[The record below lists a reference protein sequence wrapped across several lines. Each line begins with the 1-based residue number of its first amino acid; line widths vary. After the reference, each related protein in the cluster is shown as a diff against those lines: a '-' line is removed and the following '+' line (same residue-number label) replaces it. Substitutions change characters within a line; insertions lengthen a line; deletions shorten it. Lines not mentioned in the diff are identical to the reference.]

1 MFLKFLDKIGRK
13 KVVLD
18 RGPSHPRYH
27 EAKRWMNR
35 YYVLFRYRPK
45 WFPFNI
51 LIHEMLADDH
61 GEGVHNHLCPYI
73 TIILRGGYWET
84 IKNGKFWRK
93 PGYIG
98 FRSANDFHRVDLKK
112 GTKPMT
118 IFIPGPFGLRKGPR
132 SEYGINL
139 KKMNLQN
146 KFIEYCNTSNF
157 EINPNQIRIVNSLE
171 KFSAENFGTSLL
183 KIFFNKKIKL
193 GFYLHG
199 DVGVGKTMLL
209 NFYYNNLKF
218 KKTKVHFNEFMIDF
232 HDFIFNN
239 NEKDK
244 GIENFVKELQKKSEL
259 IFFDEFQVT
268 NIVDAMILGRLFK
281 KIFEKKISVIFSSN
295 IRIDNLYKDGLQRD
309 QFMPFLKIL
318 KENCY
323 EQELLIN
330 EDYRINNKKVLNR
343 FLYPINE
350 TTNFKLNKLF
360 RELTKNK
367 KKTKKII
374 NIKGREFVIENFY
387 DGIVKFNFEEL
398 CNRNLGSED
407 YLNIS
412 QNSKFILIE
421 NLPDFDENNS
431 DQQQR
436 FITLIDI
443 IYEKKIPILISSKNS
458 LDKLNSSQSL
468 SQIFKRTISRLYE
481 LTSIKII

>member
-1 MFLKFLDKIGRK
+1 
-13 KVVLD
+13 
-18 RGPSHPRYH
+18 
-27 EAKRWMNR
+27 
-35 YYVLFRYRPK
+35 
-45 WFPFNI
+45 
-51 LIHEMLADDH
+51 
-61 GEGVHNHLCPYI
+61 
-73 TIILRGGYWET
+73 
-84 IKNGKFWRK
+84 
-93 PGYIG
+93 
-98 FRSANDFHRVDLKK
+98 
-112 GTKPMT
+112 
-118 IFIPGPFGLRKGPR
+118 
-132 SEYGINL
+132 
-139 KKMNLQN
+139 MNLQN

-157 EINPNQIRIVNSLE
+157 EINLNQIKIINSLE
-171 KFSAENFGTSLL
+171 KFSEENFVTSLL

-218 KKTKVHFNEFMIDF
+218 KKSKVHFNEFMINF

-244 GIENFVKELQKKSEL
+244 GIENFVRALQKKSKL

-295 IRIDNLYKDGLQRD
+295 IQIDNLYKDGLQRD

-330 EDYRINNKKVLNR
+330 EDYRINDKKVLNR

-350 TTNFKLNKLF
+350 TTNFKLNKFF

-387 DGIVKFNFEEL
+387 DGIVKFNFAEL

-458 LDKLNSSQSL
+458 LDKLNSAQSL

>member
-1 MFLKFLDKIGRK
+1 
-13 KVVLD
+13 
-18 RGPSHPRYH
+18 
-27 EAKRWMNR
+27 
-35 YYVLFRYRPK
+35 
-45 WFPFNI
+45 
-51 LIHEMLADDH
+51 
-61 GEGVHNHLCPYI
+61 
-73 TIILRGGYWET
+73 
-84 IKNGKFWRK
+84 
-93 PGYIG
+93 
-98 FRSANDFHRVDLKK
+98 
-112 GTKPMT
+112 
-118 IFIPGPFGLRKGPR
+118 
-132 SEYGINL
+132 
-139 KKMNLQN
+139 MNLQN

-157 EINPNQIRIVNSLE
+157 EINLNQIKIINSLE
-171 KFSAENFGTSLL
+171 KFSAENFVTSLL

-218 KKTKVHFNEFMIDF
+218 KKSKVHFNEFMINF

-244 GIENFVKELQKKSEL
+244 GIENFVRALQKKSKL

-295 IRIDNLYKDGLQRD
+295 TQIDNLYKDGLQRD

-330 EDYRINNKKVLNR
+330 EDYRINDKKVLNR

-350 TTNFKLNKLF
+350 TTNFKLNKFF

-458 LDKLNSSQSL
+458 LDKLNSAQSL
-468 SQIFKRTISRLYE
+468 SQIFQRTISRLYE

>member
-1 MFLKFLDKIGRK
+1 
-13 KVVLD
+13 
-18 RGPSHPRYH
+18 
-27 EAKRWMNR
+27 
-35 YYVLFRYRPK
+35 
-45 WFPFNI
+45 
-51 LIHEMLADDH
+51 
-61 GEGVHNHLCPYI
+61 
-73 TIILRGGYWET
+73 
-84 IKNGKFWRK
+84 
-93 PGYIG
+93 
-98 FRSANDFHRVDLKK
+98 
-112 GTKPMT
+112 
-118 IFIPGPFGLRKGPR
+118 
-132 SEYGINL
+132 
-139 KKMNLQN
+139 MNLQN
-146 KFIEYCNTSNF
+146 KFIEYCNASNF
-157 EINPNQIRIVNSLE
+157 EINLNQIKIINSLE
-171 KFSAENFGTSLL
+171 KFSAENFVTSLL

-218 KKTKVHFNEFMIDF
+218 KKSKVHFNEFMINF

-244 GIENFVKELQKKSEL
+244 GIENFVRALQKKSKL

-295 IRIDNLYKDGLQRD
+295 IQIDNLYKDGLQRD

-350 TTNFKLNKLF
+350 TTNFKLNKFF

-367 KKTKKII
+367 KKAKKII

-431 DQQQR
+431 DQQLR

-458 LDKLNSSQSL
+458 LDKLNSAQSL

-481 LTSIKII
+481 LTSIKIN

>member
-1 MFLKFLDKIGRK
+1 
-13 KVVLD
+13 
-18 RGPSHPRYH
+18 
-27 EAKRWMNR
+27 
-35 YYVLFRYRPK
+35 
-45 WFPFNI
+45 
-51 LIHEMLADDH
+51 
-61 GEGVHNHLCPYI
+61 
-73 TIILRGGYWET
+73 
-84 IKNGKFWRK
+84 
-93 PGYIG
+93 
-98 FRSANDFHRVDLKK
+98 
-112 GTKPMT
+112 
-118 IFIPGPFGLRKGPR
+118 
-132 SEYGINL
+132 
-139 KKMNLQN
+139 
-146 KFIEYCNTSNF
+146 
-157 EINPNQIRIVNSLE
+157 
-171 KFSAENFGTSLL
+171 
-183 KIFFNKKIKL
+183 
-193 GFYLHG
+193 
-199 DVGVGKTMLL
+199 
-209 NFYYNNLKF
+209 
-218 KKTKVHFNEFMIDF
+218 
-232 HDFIFNN
+232 
-239 NEKDK
+239 
-244 GIENFVKELQKKSEL
+244 
-259 IFFDEFQVT
+259 
-268 NIVDAMILGRLFK
+268 
-281 KIFEKKISVIFSSN
+281 
-295 IRIDNLYKDGLQRD
+295 
-309 QFMPFLKIL
+309 MPFLKIL

-350 TTNFKLNKLF
+350 TTNFKLNKFF

-421 NLPDFDENNS
+421 NLPDFDDNNS

-458 LDKLNSSQSL
+458 LDKLNSAQSL

>member
-1 MFLKFLDKIGRK
+1 
-13 KVVLD
+13 
-18 RGPSHPRYH
+18 
-27 EAKRWMNR
+27 
-35 YYVLFRYRPK
+35 
-45 WFPFNI
+45 
-51 LIHEMLADDH
+51 
-61 GEGVHNHLCPYI
+61 
-73 TIILRGGYWET
+73 
-84 IKNGKFWRK
+84 
-93 PGYIG
+93 
-98 FRSANDFHRVDLKK
+98 
-112 GTKPMT
+112 
-118 IFIPGPFGLRKGPR
+118 
-132 SEYGINL
+132 
-139 KKMNLQN
+139 MNLQI

-157 EINPNQIRIVNSLE
+157 EINRNQIKIINSLE
-171 KFSAENFGTSLL
+171 KFSTENFGTSLL
-183 KIFFNKKIKL
+183 KNFFNKKIKL

-218 KKTKVHFNEFMIDF
+218 KKSKVHFNEFMINF

-244 GIENFVKELQKKSEL
+244 GIENFVRALQKKSKL

-281 KIFEKKISVIFSSN
+281 KIFEKKIRVIFSSN

-350 TTNFKLNKLF
+350 TTNFKLNKFF

-407 YLNIS
+407 YLKIS

-421 NLPDFDENNS
+421 NLPDFDDNNS

-458 LDKLNSSQSL
+458 LNKLNSSQSL

>member
-1 MFLKFLDKIGRK
+1 
-13 KVVLD
+13 
-18 RGPSHPRYH
+18 
-27 EAKRWMNR
+27 
-35 YYVLFRYRPK
+35 
-45 WFPFNI
+45 
-51 LIHEMLADDH
+51 
-61 GEGVHNHLCPYI
+61 
-73 TIILRGGYWET
+73 
-84 IKNGKFWRK
+84 
-93 PGYIG
+93 
-98 FRSANDFHRVDLKK
+98 
-112 GTKPMT
+112 
-118 IFIPGPFGLRKGPR
+118 
-132 SEYGINL
+132 
-139 KKMNLQN
+139 MNLQN

-157 EINPNQIRIVNSLE
+157 EINRNQIKIINSLE
-171 KFSAENFGTSLL
+171 KFSTENFGTSLL
-183 KIFFNKKIKL
+183 KNFFNKKIKL

-218 KKTKVHFNEFMIDF
+218 KKSKVHFNEFMINF

-244 GIENFVKELQKKSEL
+244 GIENFVRALQKKSKL

-330 EDYRINNKKVLNR
+330 EDYRINNKKVLNI

-350 TTNFKLNKLF
+350 TTNFKLNKFF

-458 LDKLNSSQSL
+458 LDKLNSAQSL

>member
-1 MFLKFLDKIGRK
+1 
-13 KVVLD
+13 
-18 RGPSHPRYH
+18 
-27 EAKRWMNR
+27 
-35 YYVLFRYRPK
+35 
-45 WFPFNI
+45 
-51 LIHEMLADDH
+51 
-61 GEGVHNHLCPYI
+61 
-73 TIILRGGYWET
+73 
-84 IKNGKFWRK
+84 
-93 PGYIG
+93 
-98 FRSANDFHRVDLKK
+98 
-112 GTKPMT
+112 
-118 IFIPGPFGLRKGPR
+118 
-132 SEYGINL
+132 
-139 KKMNLQN
+139 MNLQN

-157 EINPNQIRIVNSLE
+157 EINLNQIKIINSLE
-171 KFSAENFGTSLL
+171 KFSEENFVTSLL

-218 KKTKVHFNEFMIDF
+218 KKSKVHFNEFMINF

-244 GIENFVKELQKKSEL
+244 GIENFVRALQKKSKL

-295 IRIDNLYKDGLQRD
+295 IQIDNLYKDGLQRD

-350 TTNFKLNKLF
+350 TTNFKLNKFF

-387 DGIVKFNFEEL
+387 DGIVKFNFAEL

-458 LDKLNSSQSL
+458 LDKLNSAQSL

>member
-1 MFLKFLDKIGRK
+1 
-13 KVVLD
+13 
-18 RGPSHPRYH
+18 
-27 EAKRWMNR
+27 
-35 YYVLFRYRPK
+35 
-45 WFPFNI
+45 
-51 LIHEMLADDH
+51 
-61 GEGVHNHLCPYI
+61 
-73 TIILRGGYWET
+73 
-84 IKNGKFWRK
+84 
-93 PGYIG
+93 
-98 FRSANDFHRVDLKK
+98 
-112 GTKPMT
+112 
-118 IFIPGPFGLRKGPR
+118 
-132 SEYGINL
+132 
-139 KKMNLQN
+139 MNLQN

-157 EINPNQIRIVNSLE
+157 EINLNQIKIINSLE
-171 KFSAENFGTSLL
+171 KFSAENFVTSLL

-218 KKTKVHFNEFMIDF
+218 KKSKVHFNEFMINF

-244 GIENFVKELQKKSEL
+244 GIENFVRALQKKSKL

-295 IRIDNLYKDGLQRD
+295 IQIDNLYKDGLQRD

-330 EDYRINNKKVLNR
+330 EDYRINDKKVLNR

-350 TTNFKLNKLF
+350 TTNFKLNKFF

-431 DQQQR
+431 DQQLR

-458 LDKLNSSQSL
+458 LDKLNSAQSL

>member
-1 MFLKFLDKIGRK
+1 
-13 KVVLD
+13 
-18 RGPSHPRYH
+18 
-27 EAKRWMNR
+27 
-35 YYVLFRYRPK
+35 
-45 WFPFNI
+45 
-51 LIHEMLADDH
+51 
-61 GEGVHNHLCPYI
+61 
-73 TIILRGGYWET
+73 
-84 IKNGKFWRK
+84 
-93 PGYIG
+93 
-98 FRSANDFHRVDLKK
+98 
-112 GTKPMT
+112 
-118 IFIPGPFGLRKGPR
+118 
-132 SEYGINL
+132 
-139 KKMNLQN
+139 MNLQN

-157 EINPNQIRIVNSLE
+157 EINLNQIKIINSLE
-171 KFSAENFGTSLL
+171 KFSAENFVTSLL

-218 KKTKVHFNEFMIDF
+218 KKSKVHFNEFMINF

-244 GIENFVKELQKKSEL
+244 GIENFVRALQKKSKL

-295 IRIDNLYKDGLQRD
+295 IQIDNLYMDGLQRD

-330 EDYRINNKKVLNR
+330 EDYRINDKKVLNR

-350 TTNFKLNKLF
+350 TTNFKLNKFF

-458 LDKLNSSQSL
+458 LDKLNSAQSL

>member
-1 MFLKFLDKIGRK
+1 
-13 KVVLD
+13 
-18 RGPSHPRYH
+18 
-27 EAKRWMNR
+27 
-35 YYVLFRYRPK
+35 
-45 WFPFNI
+45 
-51 LIHEMLADDH
+51 
-61 GEGVHNHLCPYI
+61 
-73 TIILRGGYWET
+73 
-84 IKNGKFWRK
+84 
-93 PGYIG
+93 
-98 FRSANDFHRVDLKK
+98 
-112 GTKPMT
+112 
-118 IFIPGPFGLRKGPR
+118 
-132 SEYGINL
+132 
-139 KKMNLQN
+139 MNLQN
-146 KFIEYCNTSNF
+146 KFIEYCNSLNF
-157 EINPNQIRIVNSLE
+157 EINPSQIRIVNSLE

-218 KKTKVHFNEFMIDF
+218 KKTKIHFNEFMINF

-295 IRIDNLYKDGLQRD
+295 IQIDNLYKDGLQRD
-309 QFMPFLKIL
+309 QFIPFLKIL

-350 TTNFKLNKLF
+350 TTNFKLNKFF

-367 KKTKKII
+367 KKAKKII
-374 NIKGREFVIENFY
+374 NIKGRDFVIENFY

-421 NLPDFDENNS
+421 NLPDFDDNNS

-443 IYEKKIPILISSKNS
+443 IYEKKIPILISCKNS

-481 LTSIKII
+481 LTSIKIN

>member
-1 MFLKFLDKIGRK
+1 
-13 KVVLD
+13 
-18 RGPSHPRYH
+18 
-27 EAKRWMNR
+27 
-35 YYVLFRYRPK
+35 
-45 WFPFNI
+45 
-51 LIHEMLADDH
+51 
-61 GEGVHNHLCPYI
+61 
-73 TIILRGGYWET
+73 
-84 IKNGKFWRK
+84 
-93 PGYIG
+93 
-98 FRSANDFHRVDLKK
+98 
-112 GTKPMT
+112 
-118 IFIPGPFGLRKGPR
+118 
-132 SEYGINL
+132 
-139 KKMNLQN
+139 MNLQN
-146 KFIEYCNTSNF
+146 KFNEYCNTSNF
-157 EINPNQIRIVNSLE
+157 EINLNQIKIINSLE
-171 KFSAENFGTSLL
+171 KFSAENFDTSLL

-218 KKTKVHFNEFMIDF
+218 KKSKVHFNEFMVNF

-244 GIENFVKELQKKSEL
+244 GIENFVRELQKKSKL

-309 QFMPFLKIL
+309 QFMPFLNIL
-318 KENCY
+318 KENCH

-350 TTNFKLNKLF
+350 TTNFKLNKFF

-387 DGIVKFNFEEL
+387 DGIVKFNFQEL

-436 FITLIDI
+436 FVTLIDI
-443 IYEKKIPILISSKNS
+443 MYEKKIPILISSKNS
-458 LDKLNSSQSL
+458 LDKLNSSRSL

>member
-1 MFLKFLDKIGRK
+1 
-13 KVVLD
+13 
-18 RGPSHPRYH
+18 
-27 EAKRWMNR
+27 
-35 YYVLFRYRPK
+35 
-45 WFPFNI
+45 
-51 LIHEMLADDH
+51 
-61 GEGVHNHLCPYI
+61 
-73 TIILRGGYWET
+73 
-84 IKNGKFWRK
+84 
-93 PGYIG
+93 
-98 FRSANDFHRVDLKK
+98 
-112 GTKPMT
+112 
-118 IFIPGPFGLRKGPR
+118 
-132 SEYGINL
+132 
-139 KKMNLQN
+139 MNLQN

-157 EINPNQIRIVNSLE
+157 EINLNQIKIINSLE

-183 KIFFNKKIKL
+183 KNFFNKKIKL

-218 KKTKVHFNEFMIDF
+218 KKSKVHFNEFMINF

-244 GIENFVKELQKKSEL
+244 GIENFVRELQKKSKL

-318 KENCY
+318 KENSY
-323 EQELLIN
+323 EQELLFN

-343 FLYPINE
+343 FLHPINE
-350 TTNFKLNKLF
+350 TTNFKLNKFF

-481 LTSIKII
+481 LTSIKIV

>member
-1 MFLKFLDKIGRK
+1 
-13 KVVLD
+13 
-18 RGPSHPRYH
+18 
-27 EAKRWMNR
+27 
-35 YYVLFRYRPK
+35 
-45 WFPFNI
+45 
-51 LIHEMLADDH
+51 
-61 GEGVHNHLCPYI
+61 
-73 TIILRGGYWET
+73 
-84 IKNGKFWRK
+84 
-93 PGYIG
+93 
-98 FRSANDFHRVDLKK
+98 
-112 GTKPMT
+112 
-118 IFIPGPFGLRKGPR
+118 
-132 SEYGINL
+132 
-139 KKMNLQN
+139 MNLQN

-157 EINPNQIRIVNSLE
+157 EINRNQIKIINSLE
-171 KFSAENFGTSLL
+171 KFSTENFGTSLL
-183 KIFFNKKIKL
+183 KNFFNKKIKL

-218 KKTKVHFNEFMIDF
+218 KKSKVHFNEFMINF

-244 GIENFVKELQKKSEL
+244 GIENFVRALQKKSKL

-330 EDYRINNKKVLNR
+330 EDYRINDKKVLNR

-350 TTNFKLNKLF
+350 TTNFKLNKFF

-387 DGIVKFNFEEL
+387 DGVVKFDFEEL

-458 LDKLNSSQSL
+458 LDKLNSAQSL

>member
-1 MFLKFLDKIGRK
+1 
-13 KVVLD
+13 
-18 RGPSHPRYH
+18 
-27 EAKRWMNR
+27 
-35 YYVLFRYRPK
+35 
-45 WFPFNI
+45 
-51 LIHEMLADDH
+51 
-61 GEGVHNHLCPYI
+61 
-73 TIILRGGYWET
+73 
-84 IKNGKFWRK
+84 
-93 PGYIG
+93 
-98 FRSANDFHRVDLKK
+98 
-112 GTKPMT
+112 
-118 IFIPGPFGLRKGPR
+118 
-132 SEYGINL
+132 
-139 KKMNLQN
+139 MNLQN

-157 EINPNQIRIVNSLE
+157 EINLNQIKIINSLE
-171 KFSAENFGTSLL
+171 KFSAENFVTSLL

-218 KKTKVHFNEFMIDF
+218 KKSKVHFNQFMINF

-244 GIENFVKELQKKSEL
+244 GIENFVRALQKKSKL

-295 IRIDNLYKDGLQRD
+295 IQIDNLYKDGLQRD

-330 EDYRINNKKVLNR
+330 EDYRINDKKVLNR

-350 TTNFKLNKLF
+350 TTNFKLNKFF

-421 NLPDFDENNS
+421 NLTDFDENNS

-458 LDKLNSSQSL
+458 LDKLNSAQSL

>member
-1 MFLKFLDKIGRK
+1 MK
-13 KVVLD
+13 
-18 RGPSHPRYH
+18 
-27 EAKRWMNR
+27 
-35 YYVLFRYRPK
+35 
-45 WFPFNI
+45 
-51 LIHEMLADDH
+51 
-61 GEGVHNHLCPYI
+61 
-73 TIILRGGYWET
+73 
-84 IKNGKFWRK
+84 
-93 PGYIG
+93 
-98 FRSANDFHRVDLKK
+98 
-112 GTKPMT
+112 
-118 IFIPGPFGLRKGPR
+118 
-132 SEYGINL
+132 
-139 KKMNLQN
+139 LQN
-146 KFIEYCNTSNF
+146 RFIEYCNISKF
-157 EINPNQIRIVNSLE
+157 EINPNQIKIIDSLE
-171 KFSAENFGTSLL
+171 KFSEENFNTSLL
-183 KIFFNKKIKL
+183 KSFFNKHKKL

-209 NFYYNNLKF
+209 NFFYNNLKF
-218 KKTKVHFNEFMIDF
+218 NKTKVHFNKFMIDF
-232 HDFIFNN
+232 HDFIFDN

-244 GIENFVKELQKKSEL
+244 GIENFVKDLQNKSKL

-281 KIFEKKISVIFSSN
+281 KIFEKKICVIFSSN

-350 TTNFKLNKLF
+350 TTNFKLNKFF

-407 YLNIS
+407 YLKIS

-421 NLPDFDENNS
+421 NLPDFDDNNS

-481 LTSIKII
+481 LTSVKIDLP

>member
-1 MFLKFLDKIGRK
+1 
-13 KVVLD
+13 
-18 RGPSHPRYH
+18 
-27 EAKRWMNR
+27 
-35 YYVLFRYRPK
+35 
-45 WFPFNI
+45 
-51 LIHEMLADDH
+51 
-61 GEGVHNHLCPYI
+61 
-73 TIILRGGYWET
+73 
-84 IKNGKFWRK
+84 
-93 PGYIG
+93 
-98 FRSANDFHRVDLKK
+98 
-112 GTKPMT
+112 
-118 IFIPGPFGLRKGPR
+118 
-132 SEYGINL
+132 
-139 KKMNLQN
+139 MNLQN

-157 EINPNQIRIVNSLE
+157 EINRNQIKIINSLE
-171 KFSAENFGTSLL
+171 KFSTENFGTSLL
-183 KIFFNKKIKL
+183 KNFFNKKIKL

-218 KKTKVHFNEFMIDF
+218 KKSKVHFNEFMINF

-239 NEKDK
+239 NKKDK
-244 GIENFVKELQKKSEL
+244 GIENFVRALQKKSKL

-295 IRIDNLYKDGLQRD
+295 IQIDNLYKDGLQRD

-350 TTNFKLNKLF
+350 TTNFKLNKFF

-367 KKTKKII
+367 KKIKKII
-374 NIKGREFVIENFY
+374 NIKGREFIIENFY

-421 NLPDFDENNS
+421 NLPDFDDNNS

-458 LDKLNSSQSL
+458 LDKLNSAQSL
-468 SQIFKRTISRLYE
+468 SQIFKRTISRLHE